1 MGGWCGLFEI
11 NSNSAL
17 KLELKLE
24 LAGAELGNSPQ
35 FKSRLFKMTGGIFSY
50 QYKYELI
57 KKKILEY
64 VQCLVPCTYSEK
76 QYLSVDNFVA
86 QKAAS

>member
-24 LAGAELGNSPQ
+24 LAGAELG
-35 FKSRLFKMTGGIFSY
+35 KKGKMFNTNI
-50 QYKYELI
+50 
-57 KKKILEY
+57 
-64 VQCLVPCTYSEK
+64 
-76 QYLSVDNFVA
+76 
-86 QKAAS
+86 